1 MPPRLPP
8 RRLPS
13 QRVRSRDID
22 LLDHVPPAPTADDL
36 SGMRVPPQ
44 ASIITPSAPSLS
56 SAPPGVNSLT
66 GQIASL
72 FVNNYSYTSK
82 INDQKNIMS
91 MKDDL
96 IDFATVTDLMDQDVL
111 KLFDPLSSDS
121 SISPNICSS
130 TSPSSVSPES
140 SSCLSSA
147 SSIPPSSSSISL
159 PTLSTSTPAPQEC
172 NVLSGKRIEIVYRS
186 SRSCD
191 SLDVFERKLKLLR
204 SRFKYNDNKTNTG
217 LVISPIIETQ
227 FNDTLSVKLIIS
239 TSLSKPPV
247 IFTSNVNTTIEHII
261 SHVVCAL
268 FDDSQV
274 NFDNFLL
281 KVYDRSEYLA
291 CNSKLMDY
299 AYVLECHK
307 FDRDVKLTLV
317 KTSECSRLFARSQSD
332 DIKFESTI
340 STDILIP
347 EKFKNNFD
355 AVNFTTISTLIE
367 TLDGEVD
374 SVMQLI
380 RLEGD
385 TAPEKRHYRVRQS
398 IQAICSVLGRQTNEA
413 LRLALD
419 DFNNRIKLMNS
430 PDGKATRSRSSQDID
445 SQYELIQVTINKLY
459 KSVIEMI
466 HLYTM
471 TFPVDFCVKLPPD
484 ETQRRLDRE
493 KSPVKYSID
502 CHESFIC
509 WIGQVSQPS
518 CDWSENFRKFLIQ
531 IELWHGQSKIAAAT
545 SEKQY
550 LQAGILKFPRILFDE
565 WITLESISLAQ
576 LPRETCVYFSI
587 IGVEYLDPENA
598 AINNYNNQT
607 SMCLLAMA
615 ILKLFDAEGKLLQG
629 PQLLPM
635 WTRDY
640 IKDDNRFSINTN
652 CFESDA
658 PLLSMSLPEF
668 DYNISFPQT
677 NFDQLLKG
685 ENMVNISN
693 NSKQLTENSSNSSST
708 PPLSTSPS
716 PSPPPL
722 IKSITSAVQANI
734 YQVLNRDPL
743 EEMLGKDKSLLWD
756 NRESLREIPSALPRV
771 LLANCLSW
779 NYNSLPSLYHMIKS
793 WSQLSPIDAMHLLLP
808 AYPDLYVRSMAVYW
822 LKSLGSDGL
831 VDFLPQLIQAI
842 RFEPYLD
849 SPLIWYLLESAL
861 VNVRVAHSLY
871 WLLKENFD
879 DPLLGFRSGV
889 IANALLAICG
899 QKLREMFDRE
909 ETLQAKLTHVSEMIK
924 KTKENSRLTTLQGR
938 LEIVDEYLR
947 DTGNGVCLPLS
958 PSALVSGLDIASCS
972 YFTSNTLPLKLSFK
986 PGNDLSV
993 ALSPYTSRLND
1004 TCIEAI
1010 FKIGDDLRQD
1020 TLTMQIIRIMDK
1032 LWLKEGLDLKIVTFN
1047 CVSTDHRKGFV
1058 EMVSNS
1064 ETLRK
1069 IQQEQGIAG
1078 SFNER
1083 SISEWLRK
1091 HNTYEL
1097 NYHSAVENFIHSTA
1111 GYIVATYILGV
1122 CDRHNDNIM
1131 VTTAGH
1137 LFHIDFGKFLGD
1149 AQMMGIIKRDR
1160 VPFVLT
1166 SDMAYVIN
1174 GGQEGSNSF
1183 QYFVELCCQAFITIR
1198 RHSNL
1203 FLSLF
1208 SLMICSSIPGVTSES
1223 VKFVHRALLPQLSEG
1238 QAIEEF
1244 TRKIND
1250 SLKAKSVQ
1258 INFFV
1263 HALAQMRFT
1272 GDHNDQR
1279 LLSFVPKTVAYD
1291 PNGSKILSINII
1303 SYHKKYEPEK
1313 QYFYIVRVDRSY
1325 QPDPSFVSRTFSE
1338 FYELYSK
1345 VVAKFPLI
1353 QFPNLSSGPAIGRSN
1368 TQEVAEKRKKSLSK
1382 FLNRLMA
1389 LSNEITHCDLVYT
1402 FFQPLLRDQELEAD
1416 PEKYFNRTKKN

>member
-1 MPPRLPP
+1 
-8 RRLPS
+8 
-13 QRVRSRDID
+13 
-22 LLDHVPPAPTADDL
+22 
-36 SGMRVPPQ
+36 
-44 ASIITPSAPSLS
+44 
-56 SAPPGVNSLT
+56 
-66 GQIASL
+66 
-72 FVNNYSYTSK
+72 
-82 INDQKNIMS
+82 

-96 IDFATVTDLMDQDVL
+96 IDFATVTDLMNDHDVL
-111 KLFDPLSSDS
+111 KLFDPLSSDT

-130 TSPSSVSPES
+130 SSPSSVSPES
-140 SSCLSSA
+140 SSCLSNA
-147 SSIPPSSSSISL
+147 SSIPPSSSSTSL
-159 PTLSTSTPAPQEC
+159 PALSTSSIPAQQEST
-172 NVLSGKRIEIVYRS
+172 LKSGKRIEITYRS

-191 SLDVFERKLKLLR
+191 SLDVFERKLRLLR

-217 LVISPIIETQ
+217 LVISPIIEAQ

-239 TSLSKPPV
+239 SSQAKPPV

-261 SHVVCAL
+261 SQIVCAL
-268 FDDSQV
+268 YEDASQV

-291 CNSKLMDY
+291 SNSKLMDY

-307 FDRDVKLTLV
+307 FDRDVRLTLV

-332 DIKFESTI
+332 DVKFESTI
-340 STDILIP
+340 STDALIP
-347 EKFKNNFD
+347 EKIKSSFD
-355 AVNFTTISTLIE
+355 SVNYTTISTLID
-367 TLDGEVD
+367 TLDGEVNG
-374 SVMQLI
+374 VLQLI
-380 RLEGD
+380 RSEGD
-385 TAPEKRHYRVRQS
+385 TPPEKRHYRVRQS
-398 IQAICSVLGRQTNEA
+398 IQAVCSVLGRQTNEA

-430 PDGKATRSRSSQDID
+430 PDGKGGRSRSSQDID
-445 SQYELIQVTINKLY
+445 SQYELIQVTIDKLY

-466 HLYTM
+466 HLYTK
-471 TFPVDFCVKLPPD
+471 TFPVDFTVKLPPE
-484 ETQRRLDRE
+484 ETHRRIERE
-493 KSPVKYSID
+493 RSPVKYSID

-518 CDWSENFRKFLIQ
+518 CDWSESFRKFLVQ
-531 IELWHGQSKIAAAT
+531 IELWHGQTKIAAVT

-565 WITLESISLAQ
+565 WITLESVSLAQ
-576 LPRETCVYFSI
+576 LPRETCIYFSI

-652 CFESDA
+652 CLESDA

-677 NFDQLLKG
+677 DFDQLLKG
-685 ENMVNISN
+685 DKLANISHG
-693 NSKQLTENSSNSSST
+693 SQKQLMDSASS
-708 PPLSTSPS
+708 
-716 PSPPPL
+716 SPPPL
-722 IKSITSAVQANI
+722 IKSITSAMQANI

-743 EEMLGKDKSLLWD
+743 EEMLGKEKSLLWD
-756 NRESLREIPSALPRV
+756 NRESLREIPSALPKV
-771 LLANCLSW
+771 LLANSFSW
-779 NYNSLPSLYHMIKS
+779 NYDSLPSLYYMIKT

-849 SPLIWYLLESAL
+849 SPLIWYILESAL
-861 VNVRVAHSLY
+861 LNVRVAHSLY

-879 DPLLGFRSGV
+879 DPLLGFRCGV

-899 QKLREMFDRE
+899 DKLREMFERE
-909 ETLQAKLTHVSEMIK
+909 ETLQAKLSHVSEMLK
-924 KTKENSRLTTLQGR
+924 KTKENNRLSTLHGR

-947 DTGNGVCLPLS
+947 EINNGVCLPLS
-958 PSALVSGLDIASCS
+958 PSALVSGLNIATCS

-986 PGNDLSV
+986 PGNDLSI
-993 ALSPYTSRLND
+993 ALSPYTSRLNE
-1004 TCIEAI
+1004 TYIEAI

-1058 EMVSNS
+1058 EMVSNA

-1131 VTTAGH
+1131 VTTSGH

-1183 QYFVELCCQAFITIR
+1183 QSFVELCCQAFITIR

-1223 VKFVHRALLPQLSEG
+1223 VKFVHRALLPHLSEG
-1238 QAIEEF
+1238 QATEEF

-1291 PNGSKILSINII
+1291 PNGSKILSISII

-1313 QYFYIVRVDRSY
+1313 QYFYIVRVDRSF

-1345 VVAKFPLI
+1345 VVAKFPLV

-1368 TQEVAEKRKKSLSK
+1368 TQEVAEKRKKSLGK

-1416 PEKYFNRTKKN
+1416 PEKYFNRSKKN